1 MKIKYQIILLL
12 TAIVML
18 FAGCGKKN
26 TVVTGRY
33 YYPDQEKDA
42 KTEETSDDAGESVET
57 TEENEAVIGSD
68 QFLIKTNDMQE
79 ECLTLEQIAS
89 GKEYVYYY
97 TLATRFLDKY
107 GNRTAVSYF
116 EPGRVITVGE
126 RMTRKKS
133 HRYRSQMPS
142 GNIRMCRVIRWIR
155 TAAFLRLEMSG
166 IPMMKIFISVR
177 MTWESSCLT

>member
-12 TAIVML
+12 TAMVML
-18 FAGCGKKN
+18 LGGCGKKN

-42 KTEETSDDAGESVET
+42 KTEETSDDADESAET
-57 TEENEAVIGSD
+57 TEKNEAVIGSD

-126 RMTRKKS
+126 KDDQGKVTQVQI
-133 HRYRSQMPS
+133 QMPS
-142 GNIRMCRVIRWIR
+142 GNIRMYRVIRWIW
-155 TAAFLRLEMSG
+155 TVVFLRLEMSG
-166 IPMMKIFISVR
+166 IPMMQIFISVR
-177 MTWESSCLT
+177 MT

>member
-12 TAIVML
+12 TAMVML
-18 FAGCGKKN
+18 LGGCGKKN

-42 KTEETSDDAGESVET
+42 KTEETSDDADESAET
-57 TEENEAVIGSD
+57 TEKNEAVIGSD

-116 EPGRVITVGE
+116 EPVTSVPTVS
-126 RMTRKKS
+126 RHVFPPANDDFTRGKS
-133 HRYRSQMPS
+133 PLVGAVNGLSDPKPDP
-142 GNIRMCRVIRWIR
+142 I
-155 TAAFLRLEMSG
+155 A
-166 IPMMKIFISVR
+166 
-177 MTWESSCLT
+177 

>member
-12 TAIVML
+12 TAMVML
-18 FAGCGKKN
+18 LGGCGKKN

-42 KTEETSDDAGESVET
+42 KTEETSDDADESAET
-57 TEENEAVIGSD
+57 TEKNEAVIGSD

-126 RMTRKKS
+126 KDDQGKVTQVQIS
-133 HRYRSQMPS
+133 DAVWEY
-142 GNIRMCRVIRWIR
+142 RVIRWIW
-155 TAAFLRLEMSG
+155 TVVFLRLEMSG
-166 IPMMKIFISVR
+166 IPMMQIFISVR
-177 MTWESSCLT
+177 MT

>member
-12 TAIVML
+12 TAMVML
-18 FAGCGKKN
+18 FGGCGKKN

-42 KTEETSDDAGESVET
+42 KTEETSDDAGESAET

-107 GNRTAVSYF
+107 GNRTAVSYLSL
-116 EPGRVITVGE
+116 I
-126 RMTRKKS
+126 
-133 HRYRSQMPS
+133 H
-142 GNIRMCRVIRWIR
+142 I
-155 TAAFLRLEMSG
+155 
-166 IPMMKIFISVR
+166 
-177 MTWESSCLT
+177 

>member
-12 TAIVML
+12 TAMVML
-18 FAGCGKKN
+18 FGGCGKKN

-42 KTEETSDDAGESVET
+42 KTEETSDDAGESAET

-126 RMTRKKS
+126 KMTREKS
-133 HRYRSQMPS
+133 HRCRFQMPS
-142 GNIRMCRVIRWIR
+142 GNILMYRIIRWIW
-155 TAAFLRLEMSG
+155 TVVFLRLEMSG
-166 IPMMKIFISVR
+166 IPMMQIFISVR
-177 MTWESSCLT
+177 MT